1 MLADFD
7 TFNPDTE
14 DYMTAFQAL
23 QDSSAAKS
31 GGSSYLSDGCQ
42 KDLASH
48 GLMIKTP
55 SMLLGSA

>member
-42 KDLASH
+42 RDLASM
-48 GLMIKTP
+48 G
-55 SMLLGSA
+55 